1 MGDYVK
7 RCVSGY
13 SGREARRN
21 RDTARWRRYTPRVYS
36 RCPPRPVHAP
46 IEYTPP
52 YLDACTDRSRVY
64 RTTDVNFIHFALSL
78 SLYLSFV
85 VLFHPRYEELIHHVS
100 STCSSSCSRISK
112 GIDFFFLNSNFVSL
126 NWKNWLE
133 IGGTKQRFFL
143 NTFRWCRLKGNW
155 NERK

>member
-112 GIDFFFLNSNFVSL
+112 GIDFFFFWIRISFLWIEKIGWKLEERNNVSL
-126 NWKNWLE
+126 L
-133 IGGTKQRFFL
+133 IRFA
-143 NTFRWCRLKGNW
+143 GVV
-155 NERK
+155 